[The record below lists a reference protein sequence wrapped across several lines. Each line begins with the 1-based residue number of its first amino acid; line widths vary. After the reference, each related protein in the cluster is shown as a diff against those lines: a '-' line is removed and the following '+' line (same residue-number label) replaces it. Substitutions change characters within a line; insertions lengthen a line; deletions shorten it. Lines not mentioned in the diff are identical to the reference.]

1 MIQVQQPNVLDIS
14 VVEKLTLLSAATRLT
29 KQKTFFHDHPC
40 EIDILKVTH
49 LLDFLRYRGMYF
61 PKVKH
66 WFEYQRDPDDE
77 PYINLA
83 IEAEADFIISR
94 DSDLLDLMNWK
105 QPNGRAFQRRFRS
118 LKIVSPIEFL
128 KIMEK

>member
-1 MIQVQQPNVLDIS
+1 
-14 VVEKLTLLSAATRLT
+14 
-29 KQKTFFHDHPC
+29 
-40 EIDILKVTH
+40 
-49 LLDFLRYRGMYF
+49 MYF